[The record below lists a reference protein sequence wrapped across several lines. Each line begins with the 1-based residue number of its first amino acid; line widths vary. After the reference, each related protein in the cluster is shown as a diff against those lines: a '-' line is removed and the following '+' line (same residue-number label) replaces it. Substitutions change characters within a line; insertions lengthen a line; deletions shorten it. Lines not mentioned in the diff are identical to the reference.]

1 MARLHHPD
9 ARRPSRCRAGCPP
22 VADVTVR
29 AAILGLGAVIV
40 AAVLLHRRPEAAPVW
55 SEPEDGIQPP
65 DPRPVSILSGR
76 LTTTAASVPMLY
88 WSVSPDGP
96 IIMRRQAH

>member
-1 MARLHHPD
+1 M
-9 ARRPSRCRAGCPP
+9 RAL
-22 VADVTVR
+22 
-29 AAILGLGAVIV
+29 AAILGLGAVFV

-65 DPRPVSILSGR
+65 DPRPDSILMSP
-76 LTTTAASVPMLY
+76 A
-88 WSVSPDGP
+88 WSAFPRTSTGLWTINPDGP